1 MANEDKLWPTNF
13 RLPQQ
18 CKQFLILIANVWQ
31 VRQFKHVPF
40 NIQRMFLNSTCQVPN
55 FKCFTSYEIYFD
67 SMTDYNS
74 SKNETMISN
83 YKLHFGIR
91 KPQLTASRT
100 MARLF
105 LKLKFLLIIKL
116 NLPWRILTKYFA
128 FEGKIISR
136 NVFHCRRRKLLLT
149 FATKNYAKF
158 DKNF

>member
-1 MANEDKLWPTNF
+1 
-13 RLPQQ
+13 
-18 CKQFLILIANVWQ
+18 
-31 VRQFKHVPF
+31 
-40 NIQRMFLNSTCQVPN
+40 
-55 FKCFTSYEIYFD
+55 
-67 SMTDYNS
+67 MTDYNS

-83 YKLHFGIR
+83 YKLHFGM
-91 KPQLTASRT
+91 TASRT